1 MLRLFVTS
9 LVLLSVAIATV
20 TVNCSPTPLNPDCT
34 CSMQFVQLTVTAVDA
49 LNNPVTDL
57 DIVVEVTRT
66 GELLD
71 VMQSDNLREN
81 GEYVIFDDG
90 FRNAIPP
97 KIAALGEA
105 LEVMGTGSSGDFAAQ
120 YEVSVDL
127 ECRCHVFKLSGPD
140 TVTVD

>member
-71 VMQSDNLREN
+71 VM
-81 GEYVIFDDG
+81 
-90 FRNAIPP
+90 
-97 KIAALGEA
+97 
-105 LEVMGTGSSGDFAAQ
+105 
-120 YEVSVDL
+120 
-127 ECRCHVFKLSGPD
+127 
-140 TVTVD
+140 